1 MNSEYL
7 GIVRLQEDKY
17 ADFFEQKLSKDDFV
31 ENEYV
36 IIENDLYKFS
46 NGFFKKVNYPVIDSK
61 WSGKIKPKNIEQQA
75 AMDMLLDNK
84 TTIKLIT
91 GTWGTG
97 KTLLLITAALKL
109 LEDGLF
115 DKIVWIRNN
124 VQVANTDP
132 LGALPGNEVDKM
144 LPYVMPMADHCGG
157 VDGILSLRDSG
168 KLEVIP
174 LGFLRGRSI
183 RNSII
188 ISSEAENLTKEH
200 IQLLIGRVDEGSNLW
215 LDADCKQRDKVV
227 FSNSKGIEV
236 LIDRLKGESLFGYV
250 HLVKSERSATAALAD
265 KLN

>member
-7 GIVRLQEDKY
+7 GIVRLQEEEY
-17 ADFFEQKLSKDDFV
+17 ADFFEQKLSKDVFV

-36 IIENDLYKFS
+36 IVENDLYKFHKG
-46 NGFFKKVNYPVIDSK
+46 NFKKVNYPIIDSK

-75 AMDMLLDNK
+75 AIDMLLDNT

-109 LEDGLF
+109 LEDNLF
-115 DKIVWIRNN
+115 EKIVWIRNN

-157 VDGILSLRDSG
+157 IEGILSLLNSG

-174 LGFLRGRSI
+174 LAFLRGRSI

-227 FSNSKGIEV
+227 FSNSQGIEI
-236 LIDRLKGESLFGYV
+236 LIDKLKGESLFGYV
-250 HLVKSERSATAALAD
+250 HLIKSERSDTAALAD

>member
-7 GIVRLQEDKY
+7 GIVRLQEDEY
-17 ADFFEQKLSKDDFV
+17 ADFFEQKLSRDVFV

-36 IIENDLYKFS
+36 VVENNLYKFH
-46 NGFFKKVNYPVIDSK
+46 NGNFRKVNYHIIDSK

-75 AMDMLLDNK
+75 AIDMLLDNT

-109 LEDGLF
+109 LEDNLF
-115 DKIVWIRNN
+115 EKIVWIRNN

-157 VDGILSLRDSG
+157 IEGILSLLNSG

-174 LGFLRGRSI
+174 LAFLRGRSI

-227 FSNSKGIEV
+227 FSNSQGIEV

-250 HLVKSERSATAALAD
+250 HLVKSERSDTAALAD